1 MACEARPDGMREGQ
15 GRGGGTGG
23 RGNRIGITNI
33 GSRGVEGGGKRH
45 IPPISS
51 ALQGAWIICVSA
63 EKK

>member
-1 MACEARPDGMREGQ
+1 MREGQ

-23 RGNRIGITNI
+23 RGNRIGITTI